1 VNLRARIA
9 AATAAALVVAA
20 ASSCGGSDHTTSPGG
35 DLPTSITITPVAET
49 LSVGGT
55 AQLTAS
61 AHDGQGVPITEA
73 PAWTTSNAA
82 VATVAASGFT
92 ATITG
97 VGPGQAQIM
106 ATFGTATG
114 TIDVTVLA
122 GPVGNR
128 DFAIASAQ
136 MTQGVQ
142 DSAGSIPMVLGG
154 NPAVVNVFMRA
165 APASTTPM
173 RVVLRLI
180 DAGGT
185 VVYSDTTSTSGTIA
199 STPSGVTPTVQFL
212 LPAARLAAGLRWQV
226 VRDPAGLV
234 PDDTA
239 VDDVYPRDGPA
250 SLAVADV
257 PPLTI
262 RFVPI
267 TLGANGGTT
276 ASISPADFPDYLR
289 TLKSV
294 HPLGAVSAHVGA
306 SFTTSASFGTPP
318 SGGDQAFWVAL
329 VSQLDLARIAD
340 PVDADANWFGVVLPP
355 PGFNFTS
362 IGGFSYIPTNG
373 ASTGPNTRTS
383 TAVGPRW
390 FSRPTQARDLV
401 AHELGHSFGR
411 LHAPCGGAGSP
422 LDPAYP
428 IPGGVLDATGYD
440 VFARANGI
448 SSTAQAIPTS
458 TGDVMGYCFPVW
470 ASSYTYKAVLA
481 FRQPPIVA
489 ARAAGAPA
497 ERQRVVVV
505 RGSITNGRTIA
516 IEPAFTLDARPTAG
530 DPSGP
535 FRVSGMAADGRSLF
549 TAGFEPAV
557 LDHAPN
563 VRHFTVAVPATPDIE
578 SSLASIVVT
587 TPAGRLVRARP
598 TAAAAAR
605 STAVGATAVRRP
617 SGGLTVACAGAG
629 AGVVVLDA
637 NGVVRSVSSTASAV
651 LASVP
656 AGSLTVLCSD
666 GVRTTRLT
674 GVAPTT
680 RTP

>member
-9 AATAAALVVAA
+9 AAIAAALVAA
-20 ASSCGGSDHTTSPGG
+20 ASACGGSDRALSPGR
-35 DLPTSITITPVAET
+35 DLPTRITITPAAET
-49 LSVGGT
+49 LGVGGT

-61 AHDGQGVPITEA
+61 AIDGQGAPITKP

-82 VATVAASGFT
+82 VAAVAASGFT
-92 ATITG
+92 AVITG
-97 VGPGQAQIM
+97 VAPGQAQIT
-106 ATFGTATG
+106 ATFGTTTG
-114 TIDVTVLA
+114 TIGVTVLA
-122 GPVGNR
+122 GPVGSR
-128 DFAIASAQ
+128 DFAMASAQ
-136 MTQGVQ
+136 ITQGVQ

-165 APASTTPM
+165 TPASAVSM
-173 RVVLRLI
+173 RVVLRLV
-180 DAGGT
+180 DAAGA

-199 STPSGVTPTVQFL
+199 STPSAVTPTVQFL
-212 LPAARLAAGLRWQV
+212 IPATRLAPGLRWQV

-239 VDDVYPRDGPA
+239 ANDVYPREGPVL
-250 SLAVADV
+250 LAVADV

-267 TLGANGGTT
+267 VLGANGG
-276 ASISPADFPDYLR
+276 ASALITPADFPDYLR

-306 SFTTSASFGTPP
+306 SFTTSASFGAPP

-340 PVDADANWFGVVLPP
+340 PIEPDVNWFGVVLPP
-355 PGFNFTS
+355 AGFTFTS
-362 IGGFSYIPTNG
+362 VGGFSYIPTNG

-448 SSTAQAIPTS
+448 TSTAQPVPAS

-489 ARAAGAPA
+489 ARAAEAPA
-497 ERQRVVVV
+497 ARQRVVVV
-505 RGSITNGRTIA
+505 RGSITDDRTIA
-516 IEPAFTLDARPTAG
+516 IEPTFTLDARPAIG
-530 DPSGP
+530 DPNGSY
-535 FRVSGMAADGRSLF
+535 RVSGLAADGRVLF
-549 TAGFEPAV
+549 TAGFEPAAI
-557 LDHAPN
+557 DHAPT

-578 SSLASIVVT
+578 SALTSILVT
-587 TPAGRLVRARP
+587 TPAARALRARP
-598 TAAAAAR
+598 IASSPQTAG
-605 STAVGATAVRRP
+605 SIGATAVRRP
-617 SGGLTVACAGAG
+617 AGGGLTVACGGNAAGL
-629 AGVVVLDA
+629 VVLDA
-637 NGVVRSVSSTASAV
+637 SGAVRGMSGGATVM

-656 AGSLTVLCSD
+656 SGPLTVLCSD
-666 GVRTTRLT
+666 GVRTTRVA
-674 GVAPTT
+674 GVVPAP
-680 RTP
+680 R

>member
-1 VNLRARIA
+1 
-9 AATAAALVVAA
+9 
-20 ASSCGGSDHTTSPGG
+20 
-35 DLPTSITITPVAET
+35 
-49 LSVGGT
+49 
-55 AQLTAS
+55 
-61 AHDGQGVPITEA
+61 
-73 PAWTTSNAA
+73 
-82 VATVAASGFT
+82 
-92 ATITG
+92 
-97 VGPGQAQIM
+97 
-106 ATFGTATG
+106 
-114 TIDVTVLA
+114 VLA
-122 GPVGNR
+122 GPVGNH
-128 DFAIASAQ
+128 DIAIASAQ

-142 DSAGSIPMVLGG
+142 DSAASIPMVLGG
-154 NPAVVNVFMRA
+154 SPAVVNVFMRA
-165 APASTTPM
+165 TPATATPM
-173 RVVLRLI
+173 RVVLRLF

-185 VVYSDTTSTSGTIA
+185 VVYSDTASTSGTIP
-199 STPSGVTPTVQFL
+199 STPSAVTPTVQFL
-212 LPAARLAAGLRWQV
+212 VPSAQLAAGLHWQV
-226 VRDPAGLV
+226 ARDPAGLV

-239 VDDVYPRDGPA
+239 ADDVYPREGPA

-294 HPLGAVSAHVGA
+294 HPLGAISAHVGA
-306 SFTTSASFGTPP
+306 SFTTFASFGTAPT
-318 SGGDQAFWVAL
+318 GGDQAFWVGL

-340 PVDADANWFGVVLPP
+340 PVDAGVNWFGVVLPP

-362 IGGFSYIPTNG
+362 VGGFSYIPTNG

-383 TAVGPRW
+383 TAVGPHW

-448 SSTAQAIPTS
+448 ATTAQPVPAS

-489 ARAAGAPA
+489 ARAADAPVA
-497 ERQRVVVV
+497 RQRVVVV
-505 RGSITNGRTIA
+505 RGSITDGRTIV
-516 IEPAFTLDARPTAG
+516 IEPTFTLDARPAVG
-530 DPSGP
+530 DPNGPYTASGL
-535 FRVSGMAADGRSLF
+535 AADGHVLF
-549 TAGFEPAV
+549 TAGFEPAAI
-557 LDHAPN
+557 DHAPN
-563 VRHFTVAVPATPDIE
+563 VRHFTVAVPATAAIE
-578 SSLASIVVT
+578 TSLASILVT
-587 TPAGRLVRARP
+587 TPNGRAVRARP
-598 TAAAAAR
+598 IATPASSGA
-605 STAVGATAVRRP
+605 SIGATAVLRP
-617 SGGLTVACAGAG
+617 TGGGVSVACAGSAAG
-629 AGVVVLDA
+629 LVVIDA
-637 NGVVRSVSSTASAV
+637 SGTIRSVSASATTM
-651 LASVP
+651 LPAMP

-666 GVRTTRLT
+666 GVRTTRVT
-674 GVAPTT
+674 GVAPAA
-680 RTP
+680 R